1 MPEFIFMLT
10 HDDKTVANALEVYD
24 DLRDLPLSYVGFK
37 DVGVP
42 HDTLREL
49 TRRMHADGREVM
61 LEVVSESAEDELRSV
76 AAAADI
82 GVDWVLGGTHP
93 DEAIAALE
101 GADVALLPVPGTRSS
116 AIRACC
122 AGRSRRSRTA
132 PVSSRPG
139 TASTAWTCW
148 RTASTAMSR
157 HSWRPL
163 SRRARVRSSPPGA
176 VTRSNGSGPSVAW
189 VSGDSRSVERC
200 SRAGFRPARPSAN
213 KWRWHWP
220 PRMRRLEVS
229 VRRSR
234 GEVDARS
241 MVGRSTWIE
250 EEEPNMTN
258 QRDPRLDLERVT
270 RLAIER
276 RLTRRQF
283 LGASG
288 ASMAAAALAAC
299 APTPAGSGTT
309 GSAAPGAGA
318 SAAAAGGTMTLAT
331 WPNYH
336 SPDVIKAFE
345 DSSGVKVNVTVY
357 GSTEEMEAKLRAG
370 NSGIDV
376 VLPSNYAVEGWVA
389 DSLIQAIDYAKL
401 PNFKREDWNARFMD
415 QAFDKG
421 NTHTIPKN
429 WGTTGIAYRSTR
441 VTEDITT
448 WKQFFEV
455 AGTTYSGK
463 TVIVDHQISSIGS
476 AAVGMGYSLNTID
489 PAEMGNIEAM
499 LSGLKPKLYAI
510 SSDVQPPLRNE
521 DSWLTIAWTGDG
533 VQVSRDNADAR
544 YVVAED
550 GGELWIDSYTVAND
564 APIRPAPTR
573 SSTTSC
579 SPRTPRSRPS
589 SACSRT
595 PTTRPRP
602 CSIRRSRTTRSST
615 RPRPAWRSSS
625 TR

>member
-1 MPEFIFMLT
+1 
-10 HDDKTVANALEVYD
+10 
-24 DLRDLPLSYVGFK
+24 
-37 DVGVP
+37 
-42 HDTLREL
+42 
-49 TRRMHADGREVM
+49 
-61 LEVVSESAEDELRSV
+61 
-76 AAAADI
+76 
-82 GVDWVLGGTHP
+82 
-93 DEAIAALE
+93 
-101 GADVALLPVPGTRSS
+101 
-116 AIRACC
+116 
-122 AGRSRRSRTA
+122 
-132 PVSSRPG
+132 
-139 TASTAWTCW
+139 
-148 RTASTAMSR
+148 
-157 HSWRPL
+157 
-163 SRRARVRSSPPGA
+163 
-176 VTRSNGSGPSVAW
+176 
-189 VSGDSRSVERC
+189 
-200 SRAGFRPARPSAN
+200 
-213 KWRWHWP
+213 
-220 PRMRRLEVS
+220 
-229 VRRSR
+229 
-234 GEVDARS
+234 
-241 MVGRSTWIE
+241 
-250 EEEPNMTN
+250 MTN

-309 GSAAPGAGA
+309 GSAAPGASA
-318 SAAAAGGTMTLAT
+318 SAAAAGGTLTLAT

-499 LSGLKPKLYAI
+499 LSAPQAEAVRHQQRRATAVAQRGLLV
-510 SSDVQPPLRNE
+510 DHRVDR
-521 DSWLTIAWTGDG
+521 
-533 VQVSRDNADAR
+533 
-544 YVVAED
+544 
-550 GGELWIDSYTVAND
+550 
-564 APIRPAPTR
+564 
-573 SSTTSC
+573 
-579 SPRTPRSRPS
+579 
-589 SACSRT
+589 
-595 PTTRPRP
+595 
-602 CSIRRSRTTRSST
+602 
-615 RPRPAWRSSS
+615 
-625 TR
+625 